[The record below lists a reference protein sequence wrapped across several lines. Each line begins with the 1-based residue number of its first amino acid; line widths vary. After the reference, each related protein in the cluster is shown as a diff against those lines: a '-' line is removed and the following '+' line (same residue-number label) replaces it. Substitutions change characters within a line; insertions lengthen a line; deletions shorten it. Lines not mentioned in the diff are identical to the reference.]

1 MSPVVTR
8 PEIRVLS
15 RTTGGA
21 PLIGRDRRLEQMR
34 RKKLGVVGGDEERWL
49 EEARGAAAASAW

>member
-34 RKKLGVVGGDEERWL
+34 RKKLGVGGR
-49 EEARGAAAASAW
+49 R

>member
-1 MSPVVTR
+1 M
-8 PEIRVLS
+8 S

-21 PLIGRDRRLEQMR
+21 RLIGREGRIGGRR
-34 RKKLGVVGGDEERWL
+34 RKKYGLVGADEEKLEVVGGDEERWL